1 MEAEQHLLIRP
12 HHVAAGMFGA
22 GEYLQIVPCRAEDI
36 SAPMPPETVR
46 PARAF
51 PSPRLA
57 LLRVVLG
64 VVGLLAVRQVPGAT
78 DLGPLPSLLVALVF
92 LALLGFTLHAV
103 GLLVQSRRAAR
114 VDARG

>member
-1 MEAEQHLLIRP
+1 M
-12 HHVAAGMFGA
+12 
-22 GEYLQIVPCRAEDI
+22 
-36 SAPMPPETVR
+36 
-46 PARAF
+46 
-51 PSPRLA
+51 
-57 LLRVVLG
+57 VLG

-78 DLGPLPSLLVALVF
+78 DLGPLPSLLVALVL